1 MSPHWAAATTAIEG
15 AGVYRVED
23 DRRAILVAVGAVEGP
38 EMADVRTTAAVLAP
52 VAEARGGGVFWLPRD
67 GLPRLRRTD
76 PDDRQSGAGWIGLRA
91 NRDYVVTGQ
100 RDGPLLPAPLA
111 LVLVLAV
118 LVIAW
123 RQESR

>member
-1 MSPHWAAATTAIEG
+1 MAASSGCLATACRVCVEPTPMTA
-15 AGVYRVED
+15 
-23 DRRAILVAVGAVEGP
+23 
-38 EMADVRTTAAVLAP
+38 
-52 VAEARGGGVFWLPRD
+52 
-67 GLPRLRRTD
+67 
-76 PDDRQSGAGWIGLRA
+76 SGAGWIGLRA
-91 NRDYVVTGQ
+91 NRDYVTGQ